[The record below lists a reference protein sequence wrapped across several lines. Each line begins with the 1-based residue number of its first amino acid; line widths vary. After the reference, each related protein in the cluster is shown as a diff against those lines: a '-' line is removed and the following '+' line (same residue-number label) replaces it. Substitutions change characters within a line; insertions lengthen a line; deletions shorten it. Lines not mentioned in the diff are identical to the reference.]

1 MHSRGTASARLFPW
15 VATAHLS
22 TNSAPEIRGRKKK
35 NFTPFLPNY
44 FSFTMAR
51 QRRSAPVQRTQ
62 TRSAHTAAAPQHY
75 QQQPSHV
82 AQPVQQQLQ
91 QGPGLFG
98 QMAST
103 AAGVAVGSTIGHTLG
118 AGITSMFGGS
128 SAPAQPVEQQVAP
141 QQQQQNYQQQAGR
154 CEADASAFTRC
165 LTDNGGDMQICDFY
179 LQQLKA
185 CQEASR
191 HY

>member
-1 MHSRGTASARLFPW
+1 
-15 VATAHLS
+15 
-22 TNSAPEIRGRKKK
+22 
-35 NFTPFLPNY
+35 
-44 FSFTMAR
+44 MAR

-62 TRSAHTAAAPQHY
+62 TRSAHTAAAPSHY
-75 QQQPSHV
+75 GQAPPSRA
-82 AQPVQQQLQ
+82 AQPVQAQSQ

-118 AGITSMFGGS
+118 AGITSMFGGGS
-128 SAPAQPVEQQVAP
+128 SAAPVEQQQVAAP
-141 QQQQQNYQQQAGR
+141 IDQSQYQQQAR
-154 CEADASAFTRC
+154 SCEADASSFTRC
-165 LTDNGGDMQICDFY
+165 LTENNGDMQICDFY

-185 CQEASR
+185 CQEAAR